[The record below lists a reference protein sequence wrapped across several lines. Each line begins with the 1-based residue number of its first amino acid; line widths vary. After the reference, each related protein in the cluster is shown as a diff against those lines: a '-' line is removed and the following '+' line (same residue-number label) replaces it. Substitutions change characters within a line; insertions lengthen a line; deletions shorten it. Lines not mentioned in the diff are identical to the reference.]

1 MRRTPPSSTLYPYTP
16 LFRSLEAADAV
27 GDREERLVAALAHQ
41 EHVLVV
47 GADLPCVG
55 CTEGFQEQHSPR
67 AYSSYRKVVE
77 PTRTVSPCL
86 RGVAPTVL
94 RPLTNV
100 PLVDP
105 RSSTYSRPPWRVSWA
120 WRPEV

>member
-41 EHVLVV
+41 ERVLVV

-55 CTEGFQEQHSPR
+55 CTEGFQGQHR
-67 AYSSYRKVVE
+67 DRKS
-77 PTRTVSPCL
+77 TRLNS
-86 RGVAPTVL
+86 R
-94 RPLTNV
+94 RQY
-100 PLVDP
+100 LVCRLLLEKK
-105 RSSTYSRPPWRVSWA
+105 RSIWLLKRNCSRWDT
-120 WRPEV
+120 